1 MDAPRNTAAA
11 QPRDLSE
18 LVREILSRHA
28 GREGSLLP
36 ILHDVQDAIG
46 HIPDAAVVQ
55 IAEGIQR
62 SRAEVHGVVGFYG
75 HFRREAPAPVRLE
88 VCRAESCQA
97 CGGQALYDHARARVA
112 AGEAGAVSLDPVY
125 CLGLCAQSPAVM
137 INGRPHARMTPE
149 KLDALLAQSP
159 EA

>member
-1 MDAPRNTAAA
+1 MDAPRNAAAA
-11 QPRDLSE
+11 QPQDPTHIVRD
-18 LVREILSRHA
+18 ILLRHA
-28 GREGSLLP
+28 GQEGSLLP

-46 HIPDAAVVQ
+46 HISDQTVVQ
-55 IAEGIQR
+55 IAEAIQR
-62 SRAEVHGVVGFYG
+62 SRAEVHGVVQFYS

-97 CGGQALYDHARARVA
+97 CGGQALYDHARSRLD
-112 AGEAGAVSLDPVY
+112 AGAADTVSLDPVY

>member
-1 MDAPRNTAAA
+1 MDAPRNTVAAHP
-11 QPRDLSE
+11 QDFTDI
-18 LVREILSRHA
+18 VRGILRLHA
-28 GREGSLLP
+28 GQEGSLLP
-36 ILHDVQDAIG
+36 ILHAVQDAIG
-46 HIPDAAVVQ
+46 YIPDTVVAQ

-62 SRAEVHGVVGFYG
+62 SRAEVYGVIQFYS
-75 HFRREAPAPVRLE
+75 HFHREAPAPVRLE

-97 CGGQALYDHARARVA
+97 CGGQALYAHAQARVA
-112 AGEAGAVSLDPVY
+112 ADQTGTVSLEPVY

-137 INGRPHARMTPE
+137 INGRPHAHMTPE